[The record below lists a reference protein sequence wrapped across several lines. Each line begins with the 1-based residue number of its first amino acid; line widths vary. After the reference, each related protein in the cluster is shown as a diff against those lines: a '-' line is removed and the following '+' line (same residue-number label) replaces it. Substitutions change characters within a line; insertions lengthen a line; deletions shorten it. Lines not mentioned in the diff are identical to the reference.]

1 MEIIQSL
8 QQNSSSWLFFVK
20 ASFAIAVSAMGMGI
34 FFLPTDLWVKG
45 YMSMGTLFVI
55 GSTFTLAKTLR
66 DEFEGKKLINKI
78 QDAKTEKMLREYDA
92 DTGSL

>member
-1 MEIIQSL
+1 MELIQSL

-20 ASFAIAVSAMGMGI
+20 ASFVIAVFAMGIGI

-45 YMSMGTLFVI
+45 YMAMGTLFVI

-78 QDAKTEKMLREYDA
+78 QDAKTEKMLREYDT
-92 DTGSL
+92 DTSAL

>member
-20 ASFAIAVSAMGMGI
+20 ASFAIAVSAVGMGI

-45 YMSMGTLFVI
+45 YMAMGTLFVV

-78 QDAKTEKMLREYDA
+78 QDAKTEKMLREYDT

>member
-1 MEIIQSL
+1 MELIQSL

-20 ASFAIAVSAMGMGI
+20 TSFAIAVFAMGIGI

-45 YMSMGTLFVI
+45 YMAMGTLFVI

-66 DEFEGKKLINKI
+66 DEFEGKKLVNKI
-78 QDAKTEKMLREYDA
+78 QDAKTEKMLREYDT
-92 DTGSL
+92 DTSAL